1 MLWVKAMHI
10 IFLVTWFAGLFYL
23 PRLFVYHADVRDDT
37 SHARF
42 LVMERKLFAI
52 MTIGA
57 VFTAASGSWL
67 LIDYAWAAYRHSGW
81 LITKLVLVGGLLVYH
96 LYCLI
101 VIRRFRA
108 QRNTRSHVYY
118 RWINEI
124 PALLLI
130 AIVLL
135 AVVKPILRQPRRN
148 RVTITGRLPY
158 RGIHT

>member
-1 MLWVKAMHI
+1 M
-10 IFLVTWFAGLFYL
+10 TWFAGLFYL
-23 PRLFVYHADVRDDT
+23 PRLFVYHADARDEI

-57 VFTAASGSWL
+57 AFTAVFGIWL
-67 LIDYAWAAYRHSGW
+67 LVDYAWEAYRHMGW
-81 LITKLVLVGGLLVYH
+81 LITKLVLVALLIAYH
-96 LYCLI
+96 LYCLG
-101 VIRRFRA
+101 VIRRFRE
-108 QRNTRSHVYY
+108 QQNLHSHVYY

-135 AVVKPILRQPRRN
+135 AVVKPF
-148 RVTITGRLPY
+148 
-158 RGIHT
+158 